1 MKRKQL
7 TETIHAA
14 LKSGDT
20 TRPIIGR
27 DAYAPKNGN
36 GTAAKKTLTA
46 LVKEAQEAAKKA
58 GSNEWNA
65 RKYCESSEKY
75 AKIADQIGVCASDSR
90 KDAEHAAR
98 TAKWCAAIAAAS
110 AIISILTAAI

>member
-1 MKRKQL
+1 MKRKQI
-7 TETIHAA
+7 TENINAA

-36 GTAAKKTLTA
+36 GNAAKKTLTA
-46 LVKEAQEAAKKA
+46 LVKEAEASAARADEQAKRTIRNA
-58 GSNEWNA
+58 NEA
-65 RKYCESSEKY
+65 MESKLLAMAYRK
-75 AKIADQIGVCASDSR
+75 G
-90 KDAEHAAR
+90 AEHAAR

-110 AIISILTAAI
+110 AIISIITAAI

>member
-1 MKRKQL
+1 MSKKKQI
-7 TETIHAA
+7 TEAISTA

-46 LVKEAQEAAKKA
+46 LVKEAQEAAGMARDNWQRAAKH
-58 GSNEWNA
+58 SNKSMEYEALANA
-65 RKYCESSEKY
+65 KSLAAARS
-75 AKIADQIGVCASDSR
+75 
-90 KDAEHAAR
+90 AR
-98 TAKWCAAIAAAS
+98 TAKWCAANPAAS
-110 AIISILTAAI
+110 AIISIITAAI

>member
-1 MKRKQL
+1 MTKK
-7 TETIHAA
+7 TKSVAATINTA

-27 DAYAPKNGN
+27 DSYAPKNGN

-46 LVKEAQEAAKKA
+46 LVKEAQEATSMARDNWQRAAKH
-58 GSNEWNA
+58 SNKSMEYEALANA
-65 RKYCESSEKY
+65 KSLAAAR
-75 AKIADQIGVCASDSR
+75 
-90 KDAEHAAR
+90 AAR

-110 AIISILTAAI
+110 AIIAIIAAAI

>member
-1 MKRKQL
+1 MSKKKQI
-7 TETIHAA
+7 TETINAA

-46 LVKEAQEAAKKA
+46 LVKDAEASAALA
-58 GSNEWNA
+58 RENMLSSNSNA
-65 RKYCESSEKY
+65 NN
-75 AKIADQIGVCASDSR
+75 AADSCHRAIQAR
-90 KDAEHAAR
+90 YRAEHAAR

-110 AIISILTAAI
+110 AIIAIITAAI

>member
-1 MKRKQL
+1 MSKKKQI
-7 TETIHAA
+7 TENINAA

-46 LVKEAQEAAKKA
+46 LVKEAQEAA
-58 GSNEWNA
+58 EMA
-65 RKYCESSEKY
+65 RERWKR
-75 AKIADQIGVCASDSR
+75 A
-90 KDAEHAAR
+90 AEHSNKAMVHEGLANAKSLAAARSAR

-110 AIISILTAAI
+110 AIIAIIAAAI